1 MCAKAWRQE
10 IPSEDDKAKLK
21 QWRRECDGVGTRNA
35 KDPQL
40 LTQCETEEKGEKGS
54 RMKMG
59 KRDRKAGEW
68 AFLLHFNDLFCS
80 LSLPSIVIFYKHV
93 FILVFVI

>member
-1 MCAKAWRQE
+1 MCAKAGRQD
-10 IPSEDDKAKLK
+10 ILSEDDKAKAK
-21 QWRRECDGVGTRNA
+21 QWWHECDGVGPRDA

-40 LTQCETEEKGEKGS
+40 LTQCETEGKGEKGS
-54 RMKMG
+54 RMKTG

-80 LSLPSIVIFYKHV
+80 LSLPSIVIFYKHI